1 MKKAQKKIAEENLQK
16 AIQVTTM
23 IADNAVSE
31 GKAFCICNVDV
42 GLDVNAVREAVSK
55 VIKDKVAL
63 VTFVFLHR
71 FQNNFMLKKTH
82 IHHANPI

>member
-1 MKKAQKKIAEENLQK
+1 
-16 AIQVTTM
+16 M

-63 VTFVFLHR
+63 VTFVFLH
-71 FQNNFMLKKTH
+71 
-82 IHHANPI
+82 